1 MSRYRPAPGSRAAD
15 SGPRTGLARALSK
28 LGFCSRSE
36 AWALIEAGRVRLNG
50 RLVRNPE
57 QPVRLSVDSIAVD
70 GSPVAAAKLVYVM
83 LNKPRGLVT
92 THSDEQGRGTVLD
105 CLEGS
110 GLPHLGAVGRLDRAS
125 EGLLL
130 LTNDTQ
136 WAADLLDP
144 EVGWPKTYH
153 VQIHALADDGLL
165 ERIRQGVV
173 SEGET
178 LSVVSVQRLRE
189 GEKNSWLEVVL
200 DEGRNRQIRRIL
212 EVLGI
217 EVMRLIRVSIG
228 PLALGTLPKGQHR
241 HLTPAEVAALKTPRD
256 SARHG

>member
-1 MSRYRPAPGSRAAD
+1 MRPYRPAPRSRGAD
-15 SGPRTGLARALSK
+15 VGPRTGLARALSK
-28 LGFCSRSE
+28 LGYCSRSE
-36 AWALIEAGRVRLNG
+36 AWALIEAGHVRLNG

-57 QPVRLSVDSIAVD
+57 QPVRLGVDAIAVD
-70 GSPVAAAKLVYVM
+70 GAPVAAAKPVYVM

-125 EGLLL
+125 EGLLM
-130 LTNDTQ
+130 LTNDTR

-153 VQIHALADDGLL
+153 VQIHAQPNESTL
-165 ERIRQGVV
+165 ERMRRGIE

-178 LSVVSVQRLRE
+178 LSVVSVRRLRE

-241 HLTPAEVAALKTPRD
+241 PLTAAEVAALRNPRD
-256 SARHG
+256 SGRHG